1 MANELIVRALKANAK
16 KINLSSRNIDTLPKS
31 FSRLTWVLA
40 LQLNN
45 NSLASLPPELQS
57 LRQLAELNLG
67 NNDFEDIPAVLK
79 RLNSLK
85 KLYLFGN
92 KISSLHPDILEGL
105 PNLRLKEIPA
115 ELGLLKKL
123 TEINLNN
130 NKLTEIPQQL
140 YNLTQLRKLHLA
152 RNNLTDLPEVGCTL
166 VSSTQLFQILHCQ
179 SMMVTE
185 NLNKLSV
192 VSRALSCALC
202 LQPFLTTWVECVQF
216 INLQKD
222 MGIKRS
228 QNIPVRVLLCS
239 YSCFNKSGHSY
250 YGVAKI

>member
-45 NSLASLPPELQS
+45 NSLASLPPELQLCNLEIIS
-57 LRQLAELNLG
+57 LSDNQ
-67 NNDFEDIPAVLK
+67 
-79 RLNSLK
+79 
-85 KLYLFGN
+85 
-92 KISSLHPDILEGL
+92 
-105 PNLRLKEIPA
+105 LKEIPA

-166 VSSTQLFQILHCQ
+166 VSSTHRLFQIL
-179 SMMVTE
+179 MMVTLELLESTQELEVLSLKEHAARLVLKE
-185 NLNKLSV
+185 NLNKFMLSRW
-192 VSRALSCALC
+192 SSCALC
-202 LQPFLTTWVECVQF
+202 LQPFLTTWVE
-216 INLQKD
+216 L
-222 MGIKRS
+222 
-228 QNIPVRVLLCS
+228 
-239 YSCFNKSGHSY
+239 
-250 YGVAKI
+250 A